1 MRDTVN
7 MTQLGIRCVGLV
19 HNRFEKLAKL
29 QCVQLG
35 EPDLPIIYY
44 EQDLPAV
51 EPPEKVSAKAKM
63 VADLCH
69 THIAQV

>member
-7 MTQLGIRCVGLV
+7 MTKLGIRCVGLV
-19 HNRFEKLAKL
+19 HNRFEKLAQL
-29 QCVQLG
+29 QRVQLG